1 MTKYFV
7 LLYKNLHTFFLSI
20 LQNASS
26 QAVSPSP
33 TPPLQSSIPVSP
45 QSVSIFRP
53 PYPANF
59 FPYGHY
65 YPPIYVSPI
74 HQFLSH
80 NGFPQQPSAGNMYLP
95 TAAGMKFPLPQ
106 FKAGA
111 NTGNA
116 AHLGIPSGSFIP
128 PPVGYAPSPTVN
140 TGSSTGSEDLVVS
153 QLKENQIYT
162 TGQLVGLLP
171 FQ

>member
-1 MTKYFV
+1 MCMLFILLIMTSLFM
-7 LLYKNLHTFFLSI
+7 

-53 PYPANF
+53 PYPTNF

-95 TAAGMKFPLPQ
+95 TAAGIKFPLPQ

-116 AHLGIPSGSFIP
+116 AHIGIPSGSFIP
-128 PPVGYAPSPTVN
+128 PPVGYAPGQTVS
-140 TGSSTGSEDLVVS
+140 TGSSTGNEDLAVS

-162 TGQLVGLLP
+162 TGQLVGLFP
-171 FQ
+171 Y